1 VGEDR
6 IQAKEIV
13 MPPLTT
19 PSAAL
24 AFMVLFFAA
33 IMGVPLFFVRH
44 HHRLPR

>member
-1 VGEDR
+1 MIEVN
-6 IQAKEIV
+6 EII

-24 AFMVLFFAA
+24 AFMILFFVA
-33 IMGVPLFFVRH
+33 IMGVPLFFARH